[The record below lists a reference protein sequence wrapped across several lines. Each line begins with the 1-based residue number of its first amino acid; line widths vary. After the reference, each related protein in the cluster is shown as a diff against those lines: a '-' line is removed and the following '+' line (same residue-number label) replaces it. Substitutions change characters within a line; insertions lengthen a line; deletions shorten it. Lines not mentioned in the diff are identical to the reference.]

1 MEELIGTIKLFA
13 GEFAPRGYMFCYR
26 QILKQNDYQ
35 ALFSVL
41 GYTYGGNGTTSFA
54 LPDLRSRVPV
64 GVGEGNGLSNY
75 QLGEN
80 KGAENNQILN
90 TNIPALGGIANLGN
104 LSGTASG
111 TIATSTNIS
120 IPVPFSTSANST
132 TPENCVTT
140 GDITNTTELYATS
153 ATPGK
158 FMKPLTANLPISFNA
173 NFPVTISGGT
183 ANVLVNTSSPQTPLN
198 NLQPSLG
205 LNYIICVQ
213 GFYPD
218 RNRRILL
225 NTDKE
230 IILHNYYTYVDFIS
244 VGKCSEKKKTVRIS
258 NPFNNEKYFVNPIIE
273 VINTENY
280 NDVFTITFCSN
291 SAIVKEYF
299 DVIVYRLDG
308 DSWGQNLQLKVIYNL
323 REK

>member
-13 GEFAPRGYMFCYR
+13 GEFAPRGYMFCYG

-183 ANVLVNTSSPQTPLN
+183 ANVLVNTSSPQTP
-198 NLQPSLG
+198 
-205 LNYIICVQ
+205 
-213 GFYPD
+213 
-218 RNRRILL
+218 
-225 NTDKE
+225 
-230 IILHNYYTYVDFIS
+230 
-244 VGKCSEKKKTVRIS
+244 
-258 NPFNNEKYFVNPIIE
+258 
-273 VINTENY
+273 
-280 NDVFTITFCSN
+280 
-291 SAIVKEYF
+291 
-299 DVIVYRLDG
+299 
-308 DSWGQNLQLKVIYNL
+308 
-323 REK
+323 